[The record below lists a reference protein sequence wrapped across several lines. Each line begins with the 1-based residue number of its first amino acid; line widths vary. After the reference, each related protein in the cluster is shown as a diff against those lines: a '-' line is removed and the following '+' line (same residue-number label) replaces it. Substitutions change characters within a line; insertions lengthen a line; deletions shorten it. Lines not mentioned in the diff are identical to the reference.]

1 MDIVVRKMTVEDW
14 DAVAEIYKQGV
25 DTNMATFQSDI
36 PTYEDWNNSHLEE
49 LRYVA
54 CINQQVV
61 GWIALS
67 PISSRC
73 VYRGVCE
80 VSVYVHKDFAGNGIA
95 SKLYNIMIEASEKA
109 GIWTL
114 QVGIMED
121 NVASVQLHKKV
132 GFREVGYRE
141 RIGKDRFGNWRNIIL
156 MERRSKVIE

>member
-1 MDIVVRKMTVEDW
+1 MDIVIRKMTVEDW

-25 DTNMATFQSDI
+25 DTNKATFQSDI
-36 PTYEDWNNSHLEE
+36 PTYKDWNNSHLDE

-73 VYRGVCE
+73 VYSGVCE
-80 VSVYVHKDFAGNGIA
+80 VSVYVHNDFVGNGIA
-95 SKLYNIMIEASEKA
+95 SRLYDVLIEASEKA

-121 NVASVQLHKKV
+121 NIASIQLHKKV

-141 RIGKDRFGNWRNIIL
+141 RIGKDRFGNWRNTVL